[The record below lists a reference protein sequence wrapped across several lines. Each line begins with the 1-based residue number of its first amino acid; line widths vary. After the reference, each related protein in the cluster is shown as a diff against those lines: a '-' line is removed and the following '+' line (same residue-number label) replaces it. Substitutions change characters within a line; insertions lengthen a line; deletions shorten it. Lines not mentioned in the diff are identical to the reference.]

1 MDYLFFGIQGSGK
14 GTQTK
19 LLGQNYNIPVFETG
33 HELRTMAMQDTEL
46 GRKVKQ
52 TIEGGDLV
60 TNEIVMEI
68 VETFLSNN
76 ESAKHLIFD
85 GIPRNQD
92 QQAMLHQLLDKHS
105 RNYSAILI
113 KLTKPEAMTR
123 LLKRAEIEGRA
134 DDTEEGIEK
143 RINIFFE
150 QTEPLLSHYR
160 QNHKLI
166 EINGDQ
172 TVEEVYAEEV
182 QKLDL

>member
-1 MDYLFFGIQGSGK
+1 MDYFFFGIQGSGK

-46 GRKVKQ
+46 GRRVKQ

-68 VETFLSNN
+68 VEAFISTN
-76 ESAKHLIFD
+76 EDAKHLIFD
-85 GIPRNQD
+85 GIPRNKD
-92 QQAMLHQLLDKHS
+92 QQAMLHQLLENHGRD
-105 RNYSAILI
+105 YSAVLI
-113 KLTKPEAMTR
+113 TLTKPEAMTR

-160 QNHKLI
+160 QNHQLI
-166 EINGDQ
+166 EIKGDQ
-172 TVEEVYAEEV
+172 TVEAVYTEEV
-182 QKLDL
+182 AKLDL